1 MTQVPDIV
9 FLKAFNK
16 AWNDHDIE
24 ALMSFMAD
32 DCSFHAVG
40 GPDLL
45 GKSFMGRDAV
55 REGFQLA
62 WRTFPDAAWIDGDH
76 FVVGDRG
83 VSESTFV
90 GTKPD
95 GTRIEARMVD
105 VFTFKNGK
113 ILVKNAFRKDR
124 PPVSIGR
131 FKDEVQ
137 QR

>member
-105 VFTFKNGK
+105 IFTFQNGK
-113 ILVKNAFRKDR
+113 ILIKIAKIFLNLKK
-124 PPVSIGR
+124 I
-131 FKDEVQ
+131 
-137 QR
+137 

>member
-32 DCSFHAVG
+32 DCSFHAGG

-105 VFTFKNGK
+105 IFTFQNGK
-113 ILVKNAFRKDR
+113 ILIKNAFRKDR
-124 PPVSIGR
+124 PPVSI
-131 FKDEVQ
+131 K
-137 QR
+137 

>member
-55 REGFQLA
+55 REGFQFA

-124 PPVSIGR
+124 PPVSI
-131 FKDEVQ
+131 K
-137 QR
+137 

>member
-45 GKSFMGRDAV
+45 GKSFMGRDSV

-105 VFTFKNGK
+105 IFTFQNGK
-113 ILVKNAFRKDR
+113 ILIKNAFRKDR
-124 PPVSIGR
+124 PPVSI
-131 FKDEVQ
+131 K
-137 QR
+137 

>member
-95 GTRIEARMVD
+95 GTPRKLLD
-105 VFTFKNGK
+105 VSRLADLGWRYAISLEQGLAKTYQWFLANQD
-113 ILVKNAFRKDR
+113 NFRK
-124 PPVSIGR
+124 
-131 FKDEVQ
+131 
-137 QR
+137 

>member
-83 VSESTFV
+83 DSESTFV

-95 GTRIEARMVD
+95 GTRIEARRVD
-105 VFTFKNGK
+105 IFTFQNGK
-113 ILVKNAFRKDR
+113 ILIKNAFRKDR
-124 PPVSIGR
+124 PPVSI
-131 FKDEVQ
+131 K
-137 QR
+137 

>member
-55 REGFQLA
+55 REVPSLMQPGLMVIILLLA
-62 WRTFPDAAWIDGDH
+62 TVVFLNPRLLARSRMVRASRRAWLMFLLSKMERYWLKTH
-76 FVVGDRG
+76 FVKTGHLFLLN
-83 VSESTFV
+83 EC
-90 GTKPD
+90 
-95 GTRIEARMVD
+95 
-105 VFTFKNGK
+105 
-113 ILVKNAFRKDR
+113 
-124 PPVSIGR
+124 
-131 FKDEVQ
+131 
-137 QR
+137 

>member
-62 WRTFPDAAWIDGDH
+62 WRTFPDAAWIDVDH

-124 PPVSIGR
+124 PPVSI
-131 FKDEVQ
+131 K
-137 QR
+137 

>member
-1 MTQVPDIV
+1 MTQVADIV

-124 PPVSIGR
+124 PPVSI
-131 FKDEVQ
+131 K
-137 QR
+137 

>member
-105 VFTFKNGK
+105 VFTFQNGK
-113 ILVKNAFRKDR
+113 ILIKNAFRKDR
-124 PPVSIGR
+124 PPVSI
-131 FKDEVQ
+131 K
-137 QR
+137 